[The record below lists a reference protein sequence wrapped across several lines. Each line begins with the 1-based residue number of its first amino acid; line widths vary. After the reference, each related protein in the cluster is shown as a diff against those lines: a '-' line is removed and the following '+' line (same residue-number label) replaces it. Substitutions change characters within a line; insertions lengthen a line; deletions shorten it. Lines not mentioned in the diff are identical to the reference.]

1 MADTWNENQASDD
14 QTNPPP
20 PGTSESQLDQT
31 AGGVDYATRGLAG
44 TTTAGKSDTAAGATS
59 ENETPDR
66 RWKNPLANYSS
77 YTYQISLYM
86 ITPDAYEA
94 FILDGRRNLNAIN
107 NISDAGRESINQ
119 ANQQSAT
126 REAAINSGFV
136 QGVGERGR
144 TTSPPA
150 ASSVKTIKTG
160 GAFLLAQ
167 SGGIN
172 NSGPNQRAPGFDV
185 DFYID
190 DLILTQSINPKES
203 QSSSNFTGVE
213 FKITEPYGFSFITR
227 LKEAQDAL
235 KEICSTPGYTNISN
249 PLKQFFIIGIRF
261 LGYDENGNV
270 IDPASVNNQLG
281 AEVGTG
287 NGLYERYFDITI
299 NSIDFRMSGPPIVY
313 TCTASVIP
321 GTVAFSLKTGIVW
334 TGATVTGKTVYDAL
348 MGASDPADARQA
360 KQGETAM
367 SQAGAGGTAGAFGL
381 LAYLNKEEKKRFD
394 NKEIEIPAVWNIDFR
409 GDSLARIGNATII
422 DPKNL
427 DKRRVPTT
435 SATSSKESNAV
446 TAQLNT
452 QPNTNLIN
460 ISLGKGIPIA
470 QAVDEIIKQSS
481 YIEDSL
487 NILLKYN
494 DDNTVTGDGSAE
506 IINNKSKVV
515 RGISWYNLSAEVVVI
530 GWDNLQQ
537 DFIFKTTF
545 IIQPYETPVTL
556 SAYADKTTSY
566 PGPHKR
572 YEYWW
577 TGKNSEIM
585 RFEQSYKNT
594 FFNVAING
602 AGVSDAASGGKLN
615 HPVRRGIPTG
625 QPIQG
630 QPNYNMEAQNS
641 YISDLYDPGSWAEV
655 NFTILGD
662 PDFLMQ
668 PAASSIDRLYNRY
681 YGTDG
686 YSINPHSGQ
695 IFVEINFKEPN
706 DYDHGKGTLDI
717 NGSINIYPHP
727 PYIQDEINKRGGG
740 VAMLITKVVSK
751 FSRGLFQQDLSGA
764 PGIFQDNRGK
774 ETSARGADQ
783 SDAES
788 ARLARTAPIVTA
800 GTAPIVTTTNSGTGT
815 TATTSAAKVA
825 QTKVKTG
832 TSPIALNGL
841 SYDKNASLM
850 SAYNTRFPSGTAP
863 TPAANATTVKSMAT
877 AEAINRG
884 TNTGLN
890 KDHPPVP
897 PAAKP
902 VEDQTKLNKQGVA
915 DGDAGYIMDRG
926 TKGKFKNPWD
936 RRD

>member
-1 MADTWNENQASDD
+1 MADTWNENQAIDD
-14 QTNPPP
+14 KTNPPP

-31 AGGVDYATRGLAG
+31 AGGVDYATRGLSG

-59 ENETPDR
+59 QNETPNR

-94 FILDGRRNLNAIN
+94 FIVDGRRNLNAIN
-107 NISDAGRESINQ
+107 NISDAGRESVNQ
-119 ANQQSAT
+119 ANQPRDVAVVQSPGEQG
-126 REAAINSGFV
+126 RSG
-136 QGVGERGR
+136 
-144 TTSPPA
+144 SPPSV
-150 ASSVKTIKTG
+150 SSSAGNIKTG
-160 GAFLLAQ
+160 GAFLIAQ

-190 DLILTQSINPKES
+190 DLILTQGLNPKET
-203 QSSSNFTGVE
+203 QSSTNITGVE

-235 KEICSTPGYTNISN
+235 KEICPTPGYTNISN
-249 PLKQFFIIGIRF
+249 PLKQFFILGIRF
-261 LGYDENGNV
+261 LGYDEKGNV
-270 IDPASVNNQLG
+270 IDPASVNNELG

-299 NSIDFRMSGPPIVY
+299 NSIDFRMGGPPVVY
-313 TCTASVIP
+313 TCTASVIS
-321 GTVAFSLKTGIVW
+321 GTVAFSLKTGMVW

-348 MGASDPADARQA
+348 MGGVDIDPATVRQA
-360 KQGETAM
+360 KPSASGETAM

-394 NKEIEIPAVWNIDFR
+394 NKEIEIPAVWNIDFK
-409 GDSLARIGNATII
+409 GDSLERIGNATIV

-435 SATSSKESNAV
+435 SATSSKESNAA

-460 ISLGKGIPIA
+460 ISLGKGISIA

-530 GWDNLQQ
+530 GWDKLQQ

-556 SAYADKTTSY
+556 SAYADKTTPY

-602 AGVSDAASGGKLN
+602 AGVSDTASGGKLN

-668 PAASSIDRLYNRY
+668 PAASSIATLYNKY

-695 IFVEINFKEPN
+695 IFVEINFKEPD
-706 DYDHGKGTLDI
+706 DYNHGKGTLDI
-717 NGSINIYPHP
+717 NSSINIYPHP

-740 VAMLITKVVSK
+740 VAMLVYKVVSK
-751 FSRGLFQQDLSGA
+751 FSRGLFQQDISGA

-774 ETSARGADQ
+774 ETSAARTENQ
-783 SDAES
+783 TDAETN
-788 ARLARTAPIVTA
+788 RLAGKAPIVS
-800 GTAPIVTTTNSGTGT
+800 TTNSGTGAA
-815 TATTSAAKVA
+815 ATTSAAKVA

-850 SAYNTRFPSGTAP
+850 SAYKSRAQSGTAP

-877 AEAINRG
+877 AEAIDRG
-884 TNTGLN
+884 TNAVVNKGKLN
-890 KDHPPVP
+890 PWDHPPVP

>member
-1 MADTWNENQASDD
+1 MADTWNENLASDD
-14 QTNPPP
+14 KTNLPP
-20 PGTSESQLDQT
+20 PGSSESQLDQT
-31 AGGVDYATRGLAG
+31 TGGVDYATKGLAG
-44 TTTAGKSDTAAGATS
+44 TTTAGKADTAAGATS
-59 ENETPDR
+59 QNETPNR
-66 RWKNPLANYSS
+66 RWKNPLANYPS

-119 ANQQSAT
+119 VNQQAAT

-150 ASSVKTIKTG
+150 ISSVNTIKTG
-160 GAFLLAQ
+160 GAFLVAQ

-190 DLILTQSINPKES
+190 DLVLTQGLNPKET
-203 QSSSNFTGVE
+203 QSSTNITSVE
-213 FKITEPYGFSFITR
+213 FKVTEPYGFSFIKR

-235 KEICSTPGYTNISN
+235 KEICPTPGYGNISN
-249 PLKQFFIIGIRF
+249 PLRQFYILGIRF

-270 IDPASVNNQLG
+270 IDPAKVNNELG

-299 NSIDFRMSGPPIVY
+299 NSIDFRIGGPPVVY
-313 TCTASVIP
+313 SISASVIP
-321 GTVAFSLKTGIVW
+321 GSVAFSLKTGIVW

-348 MGASDPADARQA
+348 MGGSDPADVRQA
-360 KQGETAM
+360 KPGETTI

-381 LAYLNKEEKKRFD
+381 LAYLNKEEKKRKD
-394 NKEIEIPAVWNIDFR
+394 NGEIEIAAVWNIDFR
-409 GDSLARIGNATII
+409 GDSLERIGNATIV

-435 SATSSKESNAV
+435 TAANSNESNAV

-452 QPNTNLIN
+452 KPNTNLIN
-460 ISLGKGIPIA
+460 ISLGKGISIA
-470 QAVDEIIKQSS
+470 QGIDEIIKQSS
-481 YIEDSL
+481 YLEDSL
-487 NILLKYN
+487 NILLKY
-494 DDNTVTGDGSAE
+494 DEDNTLSGDGTSE
-506 IINNKSKVV
+506 IINNKDKVV
-515 RGISWYNLSAEVVVI
+515 RGISWYNLSSEVVVI

-556 SAYADKTTSY
+556 SAYADKTTPY

-572 YEYWW
+572 YDYWW

-602 AGVSDAASGGKLN
+602 AGVSDTASGGKLN
-615 HPVRRGIPTG
+615 VPVKRGIPTG

-630 QPNYNMEAQNS
+630 KPNYNAEAQNS
-641 YISDLYDPGSWAEV
+641 YISDLFDPGSWAEV
-655 NFTILGD
+655 NFTIIGD

-668 PAASSIDRLYNRY
+668 PAASSIATLYNKY

-706 DYDHGKGTLDI
+706 DYNNNTGILDI
-717 NGSINIYPHP
+717 NSSINIYPHP
-727 PYIQDEINKRGGG
+727 KYIQDQIDKRGGG
-740 VAMLITKVVSK
+740 VAMLVYKVVSK
-751 FSRGLFQQDLSGA
+751 FSRGLFQQDITGA

-774 ETSARGADQ
+774 ETSARGVDQ

-788 ARLARTAPIVTA
+788 ARLARQASPV
-800 GTAPIVTTTNSGTGT
+800 TNSGTGT

-825 QTKVKTG
+825 QTKIKTG

-841 SYDKNASLM
+841 SYDKNAALM
-850 SAYNTRFPSGTAP
+850 SSYKTRAQSGTAP

-877 AEAINRG
+877 AEANNRG
-884 TNTGLN
+884 TNTGVNKGKLN
-890 KDHPPVP
+890 PWENLPVP

-902 VEDQTKLNKQGVA
+902 VEDQTTLNKQGVA
-915 DGDAGYIMDRG
+915 DGDAGYVIDRG